1 MIVNEVSEELLIFH
15 EEFHVTIYNYRLTL
29 LTVGVRV
36 EEQCD
41 RKYRGRR
48 ALACLGNQDGVKVHY
63 PKNKSTKETVHGLLC
78 KLFVRP
84 WNDARS
90 VLRGCMLKFL

>member
-15 EEFHVTIYNYRLTL
+15 EEFYVIIYSCRLTL

-36 EEQCD
+36 EGHSD

-48 ALACLGNQDGVKVHY
+48 ALACLGNQDGVKAHY
-63 PKNKSTKETVHGLLC
+63 PKNKSTKEG
-78 KLFVRP
+78 
-84 WNDARS
+84 S
-90 VLRGCMLKFL
+90 